1 VGTVASRAVNR
12 EIQMGKALGILTLT
26 ILSLYACNGK
36 TGKHSGQNKEM
47 ENQGIENQNREDIF
61 VIGRTFET
69 DADTLFNMWV
79 DPEIY
84 TSWMGPAG
92 ADMSF
97 INVDVREGG
106 TAHWQMTTSDGLTKF
121 GKLHYKNINP
131 NHQLVYVQNFCDK
144 DGNFIKPPFLEN
156 YPDSL
161 LLSVNFDQE
170 TDNKI
175 KMTVKWEIYGE
186 PKEIERKTF
195 NEIKP
200 HMVKGWS
207 ESFDKIEELLKSKK
221 ED

>member
-1 VGTVASRAVNR
+1 
-12 EIQMGKALGILTLT
+12 
-26 ILSLYACNGK
+26 
-36 TGKHSGQNKEM
+36 M
-47 ENQGIENQNREDIF
+47 ENQSIENQDREDIF
-61 VIGRTFET
+61 VIDHTFET
-69 DADTLFNMWV
+69 DAKTLFNMWV

-84 TSWMGPAG
+84 TKWMGPAG

-106 TAHWQMTTSDGLTKF
+106 TAHWQMTTPDGLTKF
-121 GKLHYKNINP
+121 GKLHYKKINP

-144 DGNFIKPPFLEN
+144 DGNFVKAPFLET

-170 TDNKI
+170 TDNKT

-186 PKEIERKTF
+186 SKEIERKTF

-200 HMVKGWS
+200 HMVKGWG
-207 ESFDKIEELLKSKK
+207 ESFDKIKELLKSKK
-221 ED
+221 EN